1 MQKMQ
6 IVQINDRKLNSRD
19 NLAHVVLSPEM
30 CLDVTTD
37 TEADLMEALEGKYDA
52 LRDKLLAEALIK
64 QVRVTHWSFA
74 V

>member
-1 MQKMQ
+1 MQ

-30 CLDVTTD
+30 CLDVSTD
-37 TEADLMEALEGKYDA
+37 ADLMEALEGKYDA